1 MTEIGCMAHARR
13 EFVELHAIN
22 KSMIATFSFQLYSS
36 SPGYTAHESS
46 LAAYDGLQPG
56 HHGLC
61 PSRVEQ
67 VFRFFQEL
75 RKMKKKSSGIRS
87 IYNPMVVAEI
97 KG

>member
-1 MTEIGCMAHARR
+1 MTEIGCMGHARR

-56 HHGLC
+56 HHGFM
-61 PSRVEQ
+61 PFTFRASPRGFSRVAQNE
-67 VFRFFQEL
+67 E
-75 RKMKKKSSGIRS
+75 
-87 IYNPMVVAEI
+87 EI
-97 KG
+97 ALHPPHL